1 MNWRKISWYWSPET
15 DNNIFESYCYC
26 FCRDKGNVKTE
37 DWRIIQWFSPE
48 KYKIL
53 FLIMWTFLIS
63 LADLHVSLFLNNK
76 RNVLP
81 LHPLPSSCWA
91 NFTLKRCS
99 SGDNISFLQ
108 ISAIWKCRKCYKQDI
123 WGLESCTGAGC
134 SKSIIG
140 SIINSSPV
148 SSLLSDC
155 SDATNQVEVSL
166 TLWTT
171 LRTSQCL
178 LSNHHCINYY
188 KKIKHSL

>member
-123 WGLESCTGAGC
+123 WGLESCTGWGWVQQIHHRVNY
-134 SKSIIG
+134 KLI
-140 SIINSSPV
+140 SSLQCPV
-148 SSLLSDC
+148 SCLTPQMQQIRWRSVWLSGRYWD
-155 SDATNQVEVSL
+155 
-166 TLWTT
+166 
-171 LRTSQCL
+171 
-178 LSNHHCINYY
+178 
-188 KKIKHSL
+188 